1 MSVDTL
7 TFGLPFSARETFAIL
22 CLIFSFDSI
31 CGSFVQFDTV
41 GLVMK
46 PLLETDL
53 KLILIGQ

>member
-1 MSVDTL
+1 MIIDAL

-46 PLLETDL
+46 PLLL
-53 KLILIGQ
+53 KRV